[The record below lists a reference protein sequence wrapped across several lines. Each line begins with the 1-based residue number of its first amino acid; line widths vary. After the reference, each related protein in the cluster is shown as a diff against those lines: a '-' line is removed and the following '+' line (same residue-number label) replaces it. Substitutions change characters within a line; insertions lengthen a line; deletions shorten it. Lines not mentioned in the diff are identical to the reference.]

1 MNSQRDRWAQ
11 WILTNR
17 FGGDA
22 DLRERTMPML
32 YGIRD
37 RVLAGAAIQPGDDVL
52 DVGCGDGLLGVG
64 ALDLVDESGTVTFSD
79 VSADLVAECRR
90 ALTDERCRFVHT
102 GLPALDG
109 IESASADVAMT
120 RSVLIYVGDKEG
132 SFKALYRVLRPG
144 GRLSIFEP
152 INRFGSPEPANR
164 LWGFDATGLETIAAK
179 VKRTVER
186 YLPAGNPMTD
196 FDERDLLVYA
206 ESAGFTEL
214 HLEYRVDIDRQ
225 PMEMDV
231 DTLLRFAPNP
241 LVPPY
246 GELLAEAL
254 TSTEVEALVARQRE
268 LLAAGHAPQRRWAV
282 AYLTAQKMDSRRKA

>member
-1 MNSQRDRWAQ
+1 MSQRDRWAQ

-22 DLRERTMPML
+22 ELRERTMPML

-37 RVLAGAAIQPGDDVL
+37 RVLTGAAIQPGDDVL

-64 ALDLVDESGTVTFSD
+64 ALDLVGESGTVTFSD

-90 ALTDERCRFVHT
+90 AITDERCRFVHT

-109 IESASADVAMT
+109 IEAASADVAMT
-120 RSVLIYVGDKEG
+120 RSVLIYVDDKQG
-132 SFKALYRVLRPG
+132 SFEALYRVLRPG

-152 INRFGSPEPANR
+152 INRFGSPEPSNR
-164 LWGFDATGLETIAAK
+164 LWGFDVTGQETLAAK
-179 VKRTVER
+179 VKRAVER
-186 YLPAGNPMTD
+186 YLPVDNPMTD
-196 FDERDLLVYA
+196 FDERDLLAYA

-214 HLEYRVDIDRQ
+214 HLEYRADIDSQ
-225 PMEMDV
+225 PIKIDL

-254 TSTEVEALVARQRE
+254 TPTEFEALVDRQRE
-268 LLAAGHAPQRRWAV
+268 QLASGHVPHRRLAV
-282 AYLTAQKMDSRRKA
+282 AYLAAVK